1 MQTCYQT
8 STYYVPA
15 TRTELITFLKERL
28 TVTKSS
34 LMRLHT
40 KQLYA
45 IYHNYMREALS

>member
-1 MQTCYQT
+1 METATMYQ
-8 STYYVPA
+8 TYYVPA
-15 TRTELITFLKERL
+15 TRQELISFLKDRL